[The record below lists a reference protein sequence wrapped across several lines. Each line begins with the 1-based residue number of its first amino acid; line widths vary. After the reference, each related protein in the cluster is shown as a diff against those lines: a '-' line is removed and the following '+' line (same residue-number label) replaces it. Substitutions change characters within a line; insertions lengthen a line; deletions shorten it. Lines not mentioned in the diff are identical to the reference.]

1 MGKGIEVIDSI
12 NGLAEMPSIV
22 EMPRSKSQKI
32 GLATLG
38 SLAALTF
45 DSRKVGSPLVC
56 WM

>member
-12 NGLAEMPSIV
+12 NGLAEMP
-22 EMPRSKSQKI
+22 RSKSQN